1 MSVPSG
7 DGERVH
13 HPGMYIDADVQF
25 DAVPSASLSCDAD
38 FVPGAALMRAE
49 SGAIDRDGHLPPVEE
64 PDDEVHHSPDV
75 VDGESRHPA
84 MDDAVP
90 GEHRAIGGEALAV
103 FHVGFNAIVGFV

>member
-7 DGERVH
+7 DGERVYH
-13 HPGMYIDADVQF
+13 SGMDIDADVQF
-25 DAVPSASLSCDAD
+25 DTVPSSSLSCDAN

-49 SGAIDRDGHLPPVEE
+49 SGAIDRDGHLLSAEE
-64 PDDEVHHSPDV
+64 PDDQVHHSPDV
-75 VDGESRHPA
+75 VNGESHHAA

-103 FHVGFNAIVGFV
+103 FHVGFDAIVSLV